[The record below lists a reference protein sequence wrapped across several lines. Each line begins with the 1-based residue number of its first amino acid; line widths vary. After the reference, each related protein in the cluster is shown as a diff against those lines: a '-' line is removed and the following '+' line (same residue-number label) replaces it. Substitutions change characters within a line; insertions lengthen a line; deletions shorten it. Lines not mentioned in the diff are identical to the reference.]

1 MAFGIRLFA
10 NIFIETL
17 QIMLVGAQILEILL
31 GNEMKNLKVAAR
43 RYVFFLVFVF
53 YFFLLFINLGNIIKY
68 REIYRGVSLFF

>member
-17 QIMLVGAQILEILL
+17 QLMLVGAQILEILL

-43 RYVFFLVFVF
+43 RYVFFFGF
-53 YFFLLFINLGNIIKY
+53 CFLLFSSFY
-68 REIYRGVSLFF
+68 

>member
-43 RYVFFLVFVF
+43 RYGFFLVFVL